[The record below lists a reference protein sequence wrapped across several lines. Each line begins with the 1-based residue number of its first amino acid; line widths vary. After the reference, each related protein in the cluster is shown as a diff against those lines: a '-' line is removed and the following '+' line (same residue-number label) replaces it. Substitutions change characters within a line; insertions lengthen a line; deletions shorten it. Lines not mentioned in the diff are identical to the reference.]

1 VNYAFQRPLGV
12 ASKRDHQPVVP
23 DGDEF
28 VPERFLGCLPLKNLT
43 EFIMEPLTQLTNL
56 FSNSRKRRTCPI
68 FDMATP
74 VNSAADLL
82 FQLQK
87 RLEIVQQCGQ
97 PAVPWFTTA
106 HQLVEGAGRFC
117 RLGYI
122 QKLGRRQNFPAAPE
136 PADNRLQLVDTTK
149 REWIAYLQ
157 VFLEFGYLV
166 KPKLDLLS
174 VSARTHLRRGLPSR
188 VSEGE

>member
-1 VNYAFQRPLGV
+1 
-12 ASKRDHQPVVP
+12 
-23 DGDEF
+23 
-28 VPERFLGCLPLKNLT
+28 
-43 EFIMEPLTQLTNL
+43 
-56 FSNSRKRRTCPI
+56 
-68 FDMATP
+68 MAPP
-74 VNSAADLL
+74 VNSAANLF
-82 FQLQK
+82 FQLQN

-97 PAVPWFTTA
+97 PSVPWFATA
-106 HQLVEGAGRFC
+106 HQLLEGAGRLC
-117 RLGYI
+117 RLCHKK
-122 QKLGRRQNFPAAPE
+122 KLGRRQNFPAAPE
-136 PADNRLQLVDTTK
+136 SIDNRLQLMDTTK